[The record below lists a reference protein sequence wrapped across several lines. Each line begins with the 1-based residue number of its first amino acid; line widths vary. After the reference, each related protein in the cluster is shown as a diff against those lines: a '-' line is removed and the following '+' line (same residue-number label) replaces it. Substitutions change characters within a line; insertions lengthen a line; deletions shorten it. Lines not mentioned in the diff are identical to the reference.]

1 MHMDQTSLFWICGF
15 SDQKYMAASD
25 DVSVETICMAE
36 SEPSK
41 NEPEWSNLPQDC
53 LAL

>member
-36 SEPSK
+36 SGPSK
-41 NEPEWSNLPQDC
+41 NGPEWFNLPQDC
-53 LAL
+53 LAI

>member
-1 MHMDQTSLFWICGF
+1 MHMDQTSLFWICCF

-25 DVSVETICMAE
+25 DVSVEAIHMAE

-53 LAL
+53 LAI